1 MTSEERFERIER
13 NHEQLQLAML
23 DLAHGQ
29 RALQQSVGALIQA
42 VAAHVEASE
51 EDRKRAEEDR
61 KRAEEDRKRAEED
74 RKRLEAGILAGQQ
87 SFEELRAILRAF
99 IDSLRRAA
107 ETGRP
112 DGWRYPRSARH
123 RRG

>member
-23 DLAHGQ
+23 DLTHGQ

-61 KRAEEDRKRAEED
+61 KRAEEERKRAEED
-74 RKRLEAGILAGQQ
+74 RKRLEAGMLANLQG
-87 SFEELRAILRAF
+87 FEELRAMLRAF
-99 IDSLRRAA
+99 IDSLRRGGNGQA
-107 ETGRP
+107 
-112 DGWRYPRSARH
+112 
-123 RRG
+123 